1 MDEFMADNAA
11 TDEII
16 ETPADQ
22 ATDTQ
27 DLLPV
32 ETDAVGMDDGAAAED
47 GAAAVEMDDTR
58 EVTRS
63 FSKRLNEMVS
73 QREREIFE
81 GLGLT
86 NEYTGETIRSQQDYS
101 RYLNM
106 QQTSK
111 SGQDP
116 VVAERMSAME
126 SELSRYRI
134 AEQDEA
140 LSKDPERGEAYK
152 ALRHDVMALVDFCQ
166 QNGKPEVDVESA
178 FGVVLRQN
186 LGKLMNTTKT
196 KTQQQAVRQ
205 MTANAAASPG
215 ALGAGETPKPMSY
228 ASMSDA
234 DFEKQLQL
242 ALDGKLKK
250 S

>member
-1 MDEFMADNAA
+1 MDEYLAENAA
-11 TDEII
+11 TEEVID
-16 ETPADQ
+16 TPAEQ
-22 ATDTQ
+22 VTETQ
-27 DLLPV
+27 DLLTGEPD
-32 ETDAVGMDDGAAAED
+32 TAGADDGAVAED
-47 GAAAVEMDDTR
+47 GAAAVEVDDTR
-58 EVTRS
+58 EMTRS

-81 GLGLT
+81 GLGLK
-86 NEYTGETIRSQQDYS
+86 NEFTGETIQSQQDYS

-106 QQTSK
+106 QQASK

-116 VVAERMSAME
+116 VMAERMSAME

-134 AEQDEA
+134 AEQDKE

-152 ALRHDVMALVDFCQ
+152 ALRNDVMALVDYCHK
-166 QNGKPEVDVESA
+166 NGNPDVDVESA

-186 LGKLMNTTKT
+186 LGKLMNTTKA

>member
-1 MDEFMADNAA
+1 MDGFMADNAA
-11 TDEII
+11 TEEIMDATADLNA
-16 ETPADQ
+16 EVQDTLPGEADATGKNDGPAAD
-22 ATDTQ
+22 
-27 DLLPV
+27 
-32 ETDAVGMDDGAAAED
+32 D
-47 GAAAVEMDDTR
+47 GAAAVEVGDTR
-58 EVTRS
+58 EMTRS
-63 FSKRLNEMVS
+63 FSKRLNEMIS
-73 QREREIFE
+73 QKEREIFE
-81 GLGLT
+81 GLGLK
-86 NEYTGETIRSQQDYS
+86 NEFTGEVIQSQQDYS
-101 RYLNM
+101 RYLSM
-106 QQTSK
+106 QQASK

-116 VVAERMSAME
+116 VMAERMGAME

-134 AEQDEA
+134 AEQDKA
-140 LSKDPERGEAYK
+140 LAKDPERGEAYK
-152 ALRHDVMALVDFCQ
+152 ALRNDVMELVDYCHK
-166 QNGKPEVDVESA
+166 NGNPDVDVESA

-186 LGKLMNTTKT
+186 LGKLMNTTKA

-215 ALGAGETPKPMSY
+215 ALGTGETPKPTSY